1 VTTSESTRVEQ
12 LRVVAL
18 AAIEACRRLD
28 YSPTYWERTVKELG
42 ALDAHKRVLRPGRP
56 HDGFVRLAFLMN
68 PPHPE
73 LTAEYVALYSF
84 PDLFTEEELA
94 VARGRLE

>member
-1 VTTSESTRVEQ
+1 MTSATERMEQ
-12 LRVVAL
+12 LQAATLVA
-18 AAIEACRRLD
+18 IDECKRLN
-28 YSPTYWERTVKELG
+28 YRPNYWEQMVKELG
-42 ALDAHKRVLRPGRP
+42 AWDAHKQVLRSGPP

-73 LTAEYVALYSF
+73 LTAEHAALYSF
-84 PDLFTEEELA
+84 PDLFTEAELR

>member
-1 VTTSESTRVEQ
+1 MTSATTRVEQ
-12 LRVVAL
+12 LHAATLVA
-18 AAIEACRRLD
+18 INECKRLS
-28 YSPTYWERTVKELG
+28 YRPTYWEQMVKELG
-42 ALDAHKRVLRPGRP
+42 ALDAHKQVLRPGPP

-73 LTAEYVALYSF
+73 LTAEYAALYNI

-94 VARGRLE
+94 VARGRLEN